1 MPPKPDNAVVIDRV
15 DHHDD
20 LATFR
25 IAYVDGRDPEFK
37 PGQYATLG
45 LHGPPP
51 EDGKPPKLIRRMY
64 SVASPAPGPHVE
76 RKHVSFYIVQVDEGA
91 LTPSLF
97 DLKPGDSLFMAERF
111 GGHFTLDPIPV
122 DHHLVCVGTGT
133 GLAPFRAMY
142 LTHKDDP
149 EKRWKKFVLL
159 EGCRTAAD
167 LAYHDELQAAAA
179 EDPDFVYLPTVTREP
194 NDSDFF
200 AGSGF
205 RGRGRVTDLMKPD
218 VFPELAGFPLDAN
231 NTSVMLCGNPAMI
244 DQVETELTDAGFT
257 THSKKNPQGTLH
269 FERYW

>member
-15 DHHDD
+15 DHHED

-25 IAYVDGRDPEFK
+25 IAYRDGREPEFK

-45 LHGPPP
+45 LHGPTP

-64 SVASPAPGPHVE
+64 SVASPAPGDHVD

-97 DLKPGDSLFMAERF
+97 DLKPGDTLFMAERF
-111 GGHFTLDPIPV
+111 GGHFTLDPIPA
-122 DHHLVCVGTGT
+122 DHRVVCVGTGT

-142 LTHKDDP
+142 FTHKDDEP
-149 EKRWKKFVLL
+149 KRWSKFVLL

-179 EDPDFVYLPTVTREP
+179 EYPDFVYLPTVTREP
-194 NDSDFF
+194 EGSSY
-200 AGSGF
+200 AGH
-205 RGRGRVTDLMKPD
+205 RGRVTDLLRPER
-218 VFPELAGFPLDAN
+218 FSELAGFSLDPV
-231 NTSVMLCGNPAMI
+231 NTSVLLCGNPAMI
-244 DQVETELTDAGFT
+244 DQVESELTDAGFT
-257 THSKKNPQGTLH
+257 THSKKNPQGTLY